1 MKSAILLGALAAVAV
16 SLVPQATA
24 REHAAKTAR
33 TVVRPDPAA
42 MRRVLAG
49 ISHHRDETWRWQRVM
64 HVHPTPYSNSAQ
76 VAKSLVYRKWVLQ
89 LWQLRAHKARRMA
102 LNPPHKS
109 QWLCIHGY
117 EGSWT
122 DPNSPYY
129 GGLQMDLGVPGDLRR
144 RPAASEGHGRPL
156 DAARADVG
164 RGAGVSDSRVL
175 PMAEHGQVLWLD
187 LATGVKVTRQ
197 TGSRRLETSWTG

>member
-49 ISHHRDETWRWQRVM
+49 IAHHRDETWRWQRVM
-64 HVHPTPYSNSAQ
+64 HVHKTPYSNSAR
-76 VAKSLVYRKWVLQ
+76 VARSLAYRKWVLQ
-89 LWQLRAHKARRMA
+89 LWQQRAHKARQTA

-129 GGLQMDLGVPGDLRR
+129 GGLQMDRRVPGDLRR
-144 RPAASEGHGRPL
+144 RPAAREGHRRPL

-164 RGAGVSDSRVL
+164 RGARVQDSRVL
-175 PMAEHGQVLWLD
+175 AMAEHGQVLWLD
-187 LATGVKVTRQ
+187 LATGVKVTRE
-197 TGSRRLETSWTG
+197 TGSQRLESAWTG